1 MPETRARHP
10 VFARFYARVG
20 PMMDRGGMADERQ
33 QLLAGLAGE
42 IIEVGAG
49 SGLNFGYYPRQVT
62 SVLAVEPERRL
73 RQLALRAAERA
84 PVRVKVVEGITE
96 RLPAGDASFDAA
108 VACLVLCS
116 VADSRTALRE
126 VRRVV
131 RPGGQLRFFE
141 HVADSNSAL
150 RGVQRL
156 LDATV
161 WPALCGG
168 CHLGRDTVTAITDV
182 GFEVSRLDHL
192 SFPNTRLP
200 LPFKPHV
207 RGIADRVRASSQG
220 GDLTCDA

>member
-49 SGLNFGYYPRQVT
+49 SGLNVGYYPRQVT

-116 VADSRTALRE
+116 VA
-126 VRRVV
+126 
-131 RPGGQLRFFE
+131 
-141 HVADSNSAL
+141 
-150 RGVQRL
+150 
-156 LDATV
+156 
-161 WPALCGG
+161 
-168 CHLGRDTVTAITDV
+168 
-182 GFEVSRLDHL
+182 
-192 SFPNTRLP
+192 
-200 LPFKPHV
+200 
-207 RGIADRVRASSQG
+207 
-220 GDLTCDA
+220 